1 MAEMVKQLSVF
12 VENKVG
18 TLQELCTELG
28 RAGVNVLGT
37 LLVDERDWGV
47 VRLVVDDVT
56 KAKAALQ
63 KTGYVFGESEVLAVE
78 LDNTPGTLADVAS
91 RLAKENI
98 SVEFIYGSGAGPK
111 ALMILSTSNNKKASK
126 LLR

>member
-12 VENKVG
+12 VQNKVG
-18 TLQELCTELG
+18 TLKELCTELG

-91 RLAKENI
+91 KLARESI